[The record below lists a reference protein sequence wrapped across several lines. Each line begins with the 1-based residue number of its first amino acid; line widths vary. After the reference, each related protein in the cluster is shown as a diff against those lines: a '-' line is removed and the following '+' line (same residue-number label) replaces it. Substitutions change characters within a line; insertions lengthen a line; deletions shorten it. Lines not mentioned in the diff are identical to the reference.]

1 MPFAGDTPRATFHH
15 GDLPAQALAWVRE
28 RVAAQGPDSF
38 TLRELAAA
46 LGVNHRALYRH
57 FPDRQAVLAALAAGE
72 LGLLVDAMEVA
83 LAAEEAPQHRHTL
96 MTVYVGYALE
106 QPQLYELVFSRP
118 LRHGVAADDAM
129 GVAVR
134 RLMRLAAQT
143 FADPGDG
150 PAATR
155 DRVVRAWGLAHGLL
169 LLMRRGALRMGSA
182 QQAER
187 YIVASVFGGGPACGP
202 SSRSAGTSAR
212 SSSP

>member
-1 MPFAGDTPRATFHH
+1 MPAAADPPRATFHH

-57 FPDRQAVLAALAAGE
+57 FPDRQAVLAALAAAE
-72 LGLLVDAMEVA
+72 LDLLVDAIEVA
-83 LAAEEAPQHRHTL
+83 LAAEHAPRHRHTL
-96 MTVYVGYALE
+96 MAVYVGYALE
-106 QPQLYELVFSRP
+106 QPRLYELVFSMP
-118 LRHGVAADDAM
+118 LRHGVASDDAM
-129 GVAVR
+129 GPPVR
-134 RLMRLAAQT
+134 RLMQVAAQA
-143 FADPGDG
+143 FADPGDT

-169 LLMRRGALRMGSA
+169 LLMRRGALRMASA
-182 QQAER
+182 QQAGR
-187 YIVASVFGGGPACGP
+187 YVVDAVFGGAPGASGA
-202 SSRSAGTSAR
+202 SAGTWAR